1 MARQMMRVTH
11 VTQMTRALRRAAEL
25 AGGWT
30 ALAHQLSQEGPR
42 VTKQGVHVWQQRGVP
57 IERAMQIEQVLK
69 GAITRDELRPDLY
82 QGYRRVEE
90 ARR

>member
-1 MARQMMRVTH
+1 MARQMMRVAH
-11 VTQMTRALRRAAEL
+11 ATQMVKTLKRAAEL

-42 VTKQGVHVWQQRGVP
+42 VSKQGVHVWLQRGVP
-57 IERAMQIEQVLK
+57 VERAMQIEQVL
-69 GAITRDELRPDLY
+69 GGVITRDELRPDLY

-90 ARR
+90 